1 MLGAGAAGLTA
12 ALFLRQRGRSVVL
25 VDELMG
31 NLMTNAATVENFPGF
46 PAGVPGPEVSAL
58 FQQQAILAGAEFLPA
73 TATGIEV
80 TVGPRRRSASIRP
93 RGRRTQ
99 APFWCASAR
108 RFAVWALR
116 ARMNSKERP
125 V

>member
-12 ALFLRQRGRSVVL
+12 ALFLRERGRSVVL

-31 NLMTNAATVENFPGF
+31 NLMTNIATVENFPGF
-46 PAGVPGPEVSAL
+46 PAGVPGPEMSAL

-80 TVGPRRRSASIRP
+80 TWGRADVPRPYDLGAE
-93 RGRRTQ
+93 GRRHRSGVRRLV
-99 APFWCASAR
+99 ASPSGR
-108 RFAVWALR
+108 
-116 ARMNSKERP
+116 
-125 V
+125 